1 MQLVQARV
9 VGLGPLHDLT
19 FPFADDAG
27 VPRKV
32 VIVLGGGGVGKTT
45 LVGAIANTRPG
56 HAVALK
62 PRRASQPA
70 FAVVDWSVAAED
82 PPRPHPLRVASP
94 NALLGDSD
102 DAALLRRREQALF
115 DRRAAEGGFAL
126 GVFSAARWFSRTPIL
141 LGGGDRRLVRHD
153 LHSGPAL
160 EDASRADITRETK
173 EMLSYPIVSAAV
185 SRTSPWISRFRPRS
199 EEARAQ
205 AESLENAVRGAVEPL
220 ANVTGYGYVGVEPA
234 TFEPVFERG
243 PGGPLCAF
251 DELPTQTRHLVAL
264 AALTVRTLHAA
275 SPGAD
280 ARLAEGVALVDDA
293 DAHLETAARRALVP
307 ALREALPNVQWIL
320 ATSSPDLAL
329 PCEAGAVLALRRLPE
344 SEEVRLYEGDLAV
357 VH

>member
-1 MQLVQARV
+1 MQLVQVRL

-19 FPFADDAG
+19 FPFADDSG
-27 VPRKV
+27 VPRKA

-45 LVGAIANTRPG
+45 LVSAIANTRPG

-62 PRRASQPA
+62 PRRAGQPA

-82 PPRPHPLRVASP
+82 PARPHPLRVASP
-94 NALLGDSD
+94 NAVLGDPD
-102 DAALLRRREQALF
+102 DAALLRRREQTLF

-126 GVFSAARWFSRTPIL
+126 GVFSAARWFSRTPVL
-141 LGGGDRRLVRHD
+141 LGGGDRRLGRHD
-153 LHSGPAL
+153 PHLSPPL
-160 EDASRADITRETK
+160 EDASRADLARETK
-173 EMLSYPIVSAAV
+173 QVLSYPVVSAAL
-185 SRTSPWISRFRPRS
+185 SRASPRTAA
-199 EEARAQ
+199 EARAE

-220 ANVTGYGYVGVEPA
+220 ANLTGYGYVGVEPA
-234 TFEPVFERG
+234 TFEPIFERG
-243 PGGPLCAF
+243 HGGPLCAF

-293 DAHLETAARRALVP
+293 DAHLESAARRALVP
-307 ALREALPNVQWIL
+307 ALREALPGVQWIL

-329 PCEAGAVLALRRLPE
+329 PCGSGDILALRRLPE
-344 SEEVRLYEGDLAV
+344 SEEVQLYEGELAV